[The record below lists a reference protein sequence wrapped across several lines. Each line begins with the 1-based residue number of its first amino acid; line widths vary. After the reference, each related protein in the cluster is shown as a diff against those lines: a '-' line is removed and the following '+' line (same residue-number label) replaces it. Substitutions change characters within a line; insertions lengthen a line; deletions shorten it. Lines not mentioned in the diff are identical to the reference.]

1 MIIRPGGK
9 VGRFHTKS
17 PVLVIA
23 YSGGEN
29 FTKDDHVE
37 KTLIRNRAT
46 HCPWTTVP
54 KVGDEAITD
63 ISVPR

>member
-1 MIIRPGGK
+1 MYDNSVMIIRPGDK

-23 YSGGEN
+23 YFGGEN

-37 KTLIRNRAT
+37 KTFN
-46 HCPWTTVP
+46 P
-54 KVGDEAITD
+54 
-63 ISVPR
+63 